1 MDGGIAFTEQLAG
14 LPVAEM
20 QRCLQDDRWPGER
33 KITYKYPAIGVA
45 DTGKCIEAIGRLRY
59 ELFVQR
65 DGKQYECADHEAAV
79 FLEPIDAVS
88 LNFQATDH
96 QRCLATVRMTWAQDA
111 LGDKH
116 LSKAVANSGLSE
128 TDLPITVLN
137 SRLALR
143 PEMRAKLYLT
153 ELFRTVYRS
162 GYLNGAKYCL
172 VAARPSLS
180 ELYIRF
186 GFRDTQKRYIDDI
199 GGEMAITKL
208 DLHDGEHLRRTRS
221 PLLDVFEE
229 LHPAS

>member
-1 MDGGIAFTEQLAG
+1 MS
-14 LPVAEM
+14 VAETHL
-20 QRCLQDDRWPGER
+20 CLRDDRWPGER
-33 KITYKYPAIGVA
+33 RVTYRYPAIGVA
-45 DTGKCIEAIGRLRY
+45 DTKKCLEAIGRLRY

-65 DGKQYECADHEAAV
+65 DGKKYECADHEAAI

-116 LSKAVANSGLSE
+116 LSKAVTNSGLPDA
-128 TDLPITVLN
+128 DLSITVLN

-153 ELFRTVYRS
+153 EMFRTVYRS
-162 GYLNGAKYCL
+162 GHMNGARYCL

-186 GFRDTQKRYIDDI
+186 GFRDTQRRYLDEV

-208 DLHDGEHLRRTRS
+208 DLHDGEHLRRIRS